1 MRQDSQNQEPES
13 IFGGKLAP
21 QAGFKFRGLLPK
33 PHGFRE
39 LSLDLKE
46 RFADIRRKPGL
57 VLLILLGVVFLVLG
71 LWWLRVPNALIAVA
85 FLISLFSFLFSRNR
99 WLPLFIIVILI
110 VLPFIVTDQYWLRV
124 VITVGLYVILALGL
138 NVIIGFTGMLD
149 LGFIAFYGIGAYATA
164 LLILNFHLS
173 FWLCL
178 IISMILGALV
188 GLLRGLPTLR
198 LSGDYLAIVTLGFG
212 EIMRLTFTNW
222 VDLTRG
228 PMGLPD
234 ITPPK
239 MFGLDFAFK
248 IETGYI
254 YYYFL
259 ILLLTLI
266 TVLVIEQLRR
276 SRVGRAWMAIREDE
290 VAASVIG
297 VRLATQKSLAY
308 AVGAAFG
315 AMAGSFFAGFNTF
328 VSPNSFSFFESAIVL
343 CMVVIG
349 GIGTI
354 PGAIIGAVLLSTFP
368 ELLRFLAEWRYL
380 IFGALMVVVAIFR
393 PMGFMG
399 KRA

>member
-1 MRQDSQNQEPES
+1 MRRDSNSKEKES
-13 IFGGKLAP
+13 IFAGKLAEK
-21 QAGFKFRGLLPK
+21 AGLRFRGALPK
-33 PHGFRE
+33 PHGWRE
-39 LSLDLKE
+39 MPLELKE
-46 RFADIRRKPGL
+46 RFAVIRRKPWL
-57 VLLILLGVVFLVLG
+57 TFIIVLAVAFLVFG
-71 LWWLRVPNALIAVA
+71 LWWLRVPNALIALAIVV
-85 FLISLFSFLFSRNR
+85 SLLSFLFAKNR
-99 WLPLFIIVILI
+99 WLPLFIIALLTI
-110 VLPFIVTDQYWLRV
+110 LPFIVTDQYWLRV

-149 LGFIAFYGIGAYATA
+149 LGFIAFYGIGAYTTA
-164 LLILNFHLS
+164 LLILHFHLS

-178 IISMILGALV
+178 LVSIILGALV
-188 GLLRGLPTLR
+188 GVLRGLPTLR

-239 MFGLDFAFK
+239 IFGLDFAFK

-266 TVLVIEQLRR
+266 TILVIDQLRR

-308 AVGAAFG
+308 AVGAGFG

-354 PGAIIGAVLLSTFP
+354 PGAIIGAILLSTFP

-393 PMGFMG
+393 PMGIMG
-399 KRA
+399 KRT